1 MTHESLKL
9 AIASKDGI
17 SVNLH
22 FGHAKEFWVYSVS
35 DGRCELLERR
45 DVDHYCH
52 GQTGDQ
58 SAMKKILATIN
69 DCSAVFVA
77 KIGDGPIAKLKA
89 IGVEAIDEYAY
100 LGVEE
105 SMLDYAQ
112 KCYGVSA

>member
-1 MTHESLKL
+1 MSDDAVKL

-22 FGHAKEFWVYSVS
+22 FGHAKEFWVYQVS
-35 DGRCELLERR
+35 AGQCALLERR

-58 SAMKKILATIN
+58 SAMKKILATIK
-69 DCSAVFVA
+69 DCAAVFVA
-77 KIGDGPIAKLKA
+77 KIGDGPIAKLNA
-89 IGVEAIDEYAY
+89 IGVDAVDEYAY

-105 SMLDYAQ
+105 SLLDYVQ
-112 KCYGVSA
+112 KRGGQ